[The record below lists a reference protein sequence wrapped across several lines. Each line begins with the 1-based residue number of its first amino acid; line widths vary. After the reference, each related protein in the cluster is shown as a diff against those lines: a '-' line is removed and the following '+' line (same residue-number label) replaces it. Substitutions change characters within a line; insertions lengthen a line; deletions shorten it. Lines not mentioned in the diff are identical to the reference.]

1 MHIADGGASCLHGD
15 LDGQHIIKPPQLSL
29 RHAACEL
36 LAQILLGLA
45 AYFFL
50 KCAVEFLPVAF
61 RLFFRIHGVPSH
73 ACCVQYTTIGL

>member
-15 LDGQHIIKPPQLSL
+15 LDGQHIIKPPQLRL

-36 LAQILLGLA
+36 AEQILLGLA

-50 KCAVEFLPVAF
+50 KRAVEFLPVAF
-61 RLFFRIHGVPSH
+61 WLFFRIHGFPSH